1 VTVTLNLKTCIAN
14 QKSKLTVDWAR
25 ARGIMKIN
33 LIGAGT
39 ESTGGRN
46 AGLTSFSVSLP
57 KSADDWTK

>member
-1 VTVTLNLKTCIAN
+1 
-14 QKSKLTVDWAR
+14 
-25 ARGIMKIN
+25 MKIN